1 MLHTHAV
8 REWNGAGAAVDAATI
23 TAQLE
28 QGGLIRLPSLSFV
41 LSAAEQALLT
51 PALLAPGKKNVSYDL
66 ARDRL
71 AGVVG
76 DEATRQLMHGAIR
89 RFAEQSG
96 ALVDALFP
104 HYRGRL
110 LDGRTSFRPAEIE
123 GRVSSPK
130 KDDTRLHVDAF
141 PATPVQGKRLL
152 RVFSNVNPN
161 GRARHWRTGEPFA
174 EVAQRFATRLTPL
187 SALQRHLMQAVKI
200 TKSYRTA
207 YDDLM
212 LQMHDAMKLDP
223 AYQAGVS
230 AEHIH
235 FQPGETWIV
244 FTDSVSHAA
253 HSGQFLME
261 QTFYL
266 PADAMLDPEQ
276 SPLRQLEKLKGRALL
291 N

>member
-8 REWNGAGAAVDAATI
+8 NDWNGNGAAVDSATL

-28 QGGLIRLPSLSFV
+28 QGGLLRLPQLPFV
-41 LSAAEQALLT
+41 LEAAERALLT
-51 PALLAPGKKNVSYDL
+51 PTLLAPGKKNVSYDL

-71 AGVVG
+71 AGVVA
-76 DEATRQLMHGAIR
+76 DEAVQALMRGMVR
-89 RFAEQSG
+89 RYALQSR
-96 ALVDALFP
+96 ALVNALFP
-104 HYRGRL
+104 HYRDHL
-110 LDGRTSFRPAEIE
+110 IDGRASFRPAEIE

-141 PATPVQGKRLL
+141 PATPVQGQRLL
-152 RVFSNVNPN
+152 RVFSNINPD
-161 GRARHWRTGEPFA
+161 GKPRHWRTGQPF
-174 EVAQRFATRLTPL
+174 ETVAMRFGRQFDPAAR
-187 SALQRHLMQAVKI
+187 LQRKLLQMLKI

-212 LQMHDAMKLDP
+212 LRTHDAMKLDP
-223 AYQAGVS
+223 VYQKDVPG
-230 AEHIH
+230 EHIH
-235 FQPGETWIV
+235 FAPGETWIV

-266 PADAMLDPEQ
+266 PADAMLDPAQ
-276 SPLRQLEKLKGRALL
+276 SPLRILERLRKEPLL
-291 N
+291 H

>member
-1 MLHTHAV
+1 MLHSHSV
-8 REWNGAGAAVDAATI
+8 NNWNGAGTNADNATL

-28 QGGLIRLPSLSFV
+28 EGGLLRFPQLPFV
-41 LSAAEQALLT
+41 LTAEEQALLT

-66 ARDRL
+66 SRDRL
-71 AGVVG
+71 AGVAG
-76 DEATRQLMHGAIR
+76 DEATRKLMHGAIR
-89 RFAEQSG
+89 RYAEQSG
-96 ALVDALFP
+96 ALVEALFP
-104 HYRGRL
+104 HYRGQL

-161 GRARHWRTGEPFA
+161 GRARHWRTGEPFVD
-174 EVAQRFATRLTPL
+174 VAKHFASKLSPRSSVQRR
-187 SALQRHLMQAVKI
+187 LMQAVKI

-223 AYQAGVS
+223 AYQSSVK

-276 SPLRQLEKLKGRALL
+276 SPLRQLEKIKGRALL